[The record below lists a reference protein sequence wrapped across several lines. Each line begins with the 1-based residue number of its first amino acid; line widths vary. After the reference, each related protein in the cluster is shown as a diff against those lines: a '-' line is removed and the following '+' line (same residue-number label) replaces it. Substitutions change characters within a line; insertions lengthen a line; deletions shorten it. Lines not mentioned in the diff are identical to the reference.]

1 MGDGN
6 AAIVVDLT
14 CVGGKYFPIVLP
26 KRIAYATLLE
36 YILPMTSALHEELH
50 IFVGC
55 RSRPWP
61 PQAEV
66 TLESGE
72 VVTVLPSGDQHPAHI
87 RAFALFQPEAEWGPM
102 HHFFRVELHESI
114 CVLFRSQRYCF
125 NSHTGTTLLDF
136 VCERFRLD
144 PNRIVTCVFP
154 IEDLDVQGDYCPVLV
169 AVQDLPPLAIPGH
182 PTRQDCFTLCD
193 LRPLGLKPQFIYTH
207 VPTHHVPSLASDFGV
222 SLPRHMQ
229 VKTLGGR
236 QLDEVVQLEPNATL
250 VFYSHAADDVLT
262 SSEGESGENLEQPPW
277 QPGPAGPPPPVPAIP
292 PEEEPLAD
300 VWPMPSSDSARASL
314 YDVTIPHDHGW
325 NEGITTPAD
334 ADTNP
339 STEFPPGLPRVTPS
353 LLTEMQANA
362 GVPAIAVVYVPDV
375 LPELHHLRL
384 EVPCSISQTVS
395 NVQSLRSGDEGMY
408 FPDLTAVTPQP
419 IPAIITFVAQP
430 RWFTHRPVILFDC
443 RRVDQSLFACIVW
456 PTLSRESIL
465 LAAGLRPSEQYDVY
479 VHDLLQ
485 PLEFE
490 QRISLSTGMLVTL
503 VPLGC
508 GAPATASLEDRLHST
523 EGWGDENDL
532 AGPSAFP
539 GQHFWVLTDGP
550 ACRFTV
556 AQGRRGHFRT
566 DLASQL
572 GTDQFRITFKVS
584 RLPVPPA
591 RRPDRR
597 IILILDCRYILQAFV
612 WQLLEGPEI
621 GVQTLVNQFQDE
633 CPPGHI
639 VSITGA
645 PVQSRPHGAV
655 FLLNDGQVL
664 TVAYI
669 EDMLPSEDSSAPP
682 DSDDPGEDGP
692 PNRKPRHNGRNRWR
706 TGVTTQAAF
715 ALLAPEYT
723 AEVPVVTDR
732 FWLLNLA
739 GLPPQADVDIF
750 CPCIDGPVS
759 DGVVLRLKVGD
770 CITFASP
777 TFFLE
782 PTVHLCAMA
791 RTALAW
797 EAGPPFPEDRYC
809 VVSDDA
815 YTDFVLHPARS
826 TSYKTDIAATLNL
839 RPWHLM
845 LSPAQPPVGDSSLL
859 GRTCR
864 TVIAAGE
871 QLRRGPQ
878 SDCTVGFLDC
888 RPMLGGWHRLY
899 TADGW
904 INLEH
909 LRCSLTESAPP
920 GTQVTFLA
928 CPSHWRWLWLQPG
941 QVVVASLDP
950 IGDHCHESEPHEQS
964 RGTATERQEEQTQGT
979 HSVTGR
985 HSRSQASDNHYAPQ
999 QGSELHG
1006 QGAIVA
1012 CRLASWCC
1020 LLLFACLT
1028 DGLGLPVV
1036 VLGLQ
1041 GRFSAH
1047 ARILGL
1053 IAWILI
1059 SQAELVEA
1067 VALHSDAA
1075 STSISKLELPRP
1087 SAHRPVPTPA
1097 RATAMPICLAPLA
1110 PTPAEDLQSE
1120 LTCLHTLLEESLS
1133 ENSEDPFIE
1142 ARAILETLCDHFTT
1156 APATDTAGPMPIRLE
1171 AHVGLSHHQ
1180 ASTLHLQQFLPH
1192 CIVDEGPDWL
1202 DSDLTEVLGFQG
1214 LPLEVRT
1221 ELVNI
1226 ATWHTAADV
1235 PLEALEIYTDGSATC
1250 QGQDISPSAW
1260 AFAVFVLAQGNRYL
1274 LGHASSQAAPPG
1286 TPYFLGEVADDA
1298 LTAELLALCWSLC
1311 WAVQYAHSF
1320 AVPVHFCYDAMSAG
1334 RGTFGKAQPVAGTSP
1349 ERYAPL
1355 SRFAVALRQYLNAC
1369 VPTAHRHVTGHTGC
1383 LGNELCDALAKLAR
1397 KTACDAYDRCLP
1409 SWPAHWARHPLADWA
1424 WATVPGQSDIPRL
1437 FCFDVEVARGHIRSP
1452 LPATAPKAGTATV
1465 THPAGEV
1472 SFTVTCVSLNVLTL
1486 RDGKHTARDPSVGM
1500 RVLGRKDVLKASLDT
1515 VSPLFVGLQETR
1527 LPQSAP
1533 LVDQDFLMYS
1543 ASASDSGTGGCSL
1556 WISKRQ
1562 PLYTTNEGAT
1572 CIADRDVTIID
1583 AAPRFLVA
1591 HIQTRRLSL
1600 QVHVLHAPSTANV
1613 PVEEVRSFW
1622 DERAQAL
1629 LHRPEG
1635 CDFIVLCDANSRL
1648 GEIASDFV
1656 GTFGAEQEG
1665 PAGGLFHEFL
1675 TKIDAVA
1682 PSTWEDWHTGPH
1694 TTWVSPTGHRSRI
1707 DYVLLP
1713 RHWTTG
1719 HISSFT
1725 LPFTEHLQLRDD
1737 HIPVFLSCQF
1747 ARRMPP
1753 LAYTTSCK
1761 QVVRPDPQSAGSHA
1775 CQLLSDWVPVQP
1787 WHLSVDEHYQGLAEA
1802 WLQVGE
1808 ALASPAQ
1815 EQPRQPYLTADTLLL
1830 VRERA
1835 HARSSLKAVSAER
1848 QHRWRL
1854 IIFAAFVTNTAQQ
1867 AFSPAQTRTADSW
1880 LRDADLVEAELLAS
1894 HLLLVR
1900 RLRQAV
1906 ATDRIQYLDGLVTE
1920 VAHQTVGDAKA
1931 LYKVLRRAFPAA
1943 RSARRQTNTPL
1954 PMLKLADGTVAA
1966 TTDERAEAWRA
1977 HFAAQEAGI
1986 EVTDQDYAIAFAEVG
2001 IQARD
2006 LDISCVPTLAAVE
2019 RNILAAKT
2027 GKAAG
2032 PDGITAELLRLDATI
2047 VARQLMP
2054 VFLKACLH
2062 VREPI
2067 TFRGGDLVCLAKRA
2081 GQALQCDAYRSILVS
2096 SVPGKLY
2103 HRGVREALKPL
2114 LLHSQMPF
2122 QGGVAPGQG
2131 IECAALAV
2139 RTFYS
2144 LCLGRGVRASLTF
2157 FDLQAAFYQVL
2168 RQSLVPL
2175 QEDDTE
2181 LLRLLHCLRLPEKA
2195 ICELRDHLAKAAQLP
2210 LLGASSHATAIVQD
2224 MFRGTWF
2231 RLSGFAALT
2240 LTKRGTRPGDPTAD
2254 LLFGFTLS
2262 ALAKAV
2268 QHCLASKGLLPDLP
2282 SCPDRPDFIGKNG
2295 PVCLGFPAWAD
2306 DFVSPQT
2313 GDDTAQLITR
2323 TSQTIT
2329 TVVDFATSAGMTVKF
2344 GRDKTALL
2352 MSPKDICHASEA
2364 FSVDDTGSRSLQ
2376 LHNSVSDIAYH
2387 VPLVESYRH
2396 LGGIVTSSA
2405 TPAPDLHFRFAQ
2417 AMGTLKPLRRKLFG
2431 AREIPIATRSYL
2443 LRALVIS
2450 RFAHSAAAIIMCT
2463 AGQLKTWER
2472 YYVALW
2478 MGLGGCDR

>member
-1 MGDGN
+1 M
-6 AAIVVDLT
+6 
-14 CVGGKYFPIVLP
+14 
-26 KRIAYATLLE
+26 
-36 YILPMTSALHEELH
+36 HE
-50 IFVGC
+50 
-55 RSRPWP
+55 
-61 PQAEV
+61 
-66 TLESGE
+66 
-72 VVTVLPSGDQHPAHI
+72 
-87 RAFALFQPEAEWGPM
+87 
-102 HHFFRVELHESI
+102 
-114 CVLFRSQRYCF
+114 
-125 NSHTGTTLLDF
+125 
-136 VCERFRLD
+136 
-144 PNRIVTCVFP
+144 
-154 IEDLDVQGDYCPVLV
+154 
-169 AVQDLPPLAIPGH
+169 
-182 PTRQDCFTLCD
+182 
-193 LRPLGLKPQFIYTH
+193 
-207 VPTHHVPSLASDFGV
+207 
-222 SLPRHMQ
+222 
-229 VKTLGGR
+229 
-236 QLDEVVQLEPNATL
+236 
-250 VFYSHAADDVLT
+250 
-262 SSEGESGENLEQPPW
+262 
-277 QPGPAGPPPPVPAIP
+277 PPPRR
-292 PEEEPLAD
+292 EL
-300 VWPMPSSDSARASL
+300 
-314 YDVTIPHDHGW
+314 
-325 NEGITTPAD
+325 
-334 ADTNP
+334 
-339 STEFPPGLPRVTPS
+339 LP
-353 LLTEMQANA
+353 
-362 GVPAIAVVYVPDV
+362 
-375 LPELHHLRL
+375 
-384 EVPCSISQTVS
+384 
-395 NVQSLRSGDEGMY
+395 
-408 FPDLTAVTPQP
+408 
-419 IPAIITFVAQP
+419 
-430 RWFTHRPVILFDC
+430 
-443 RRVDQSLFACIVW
+443 
-456 PTLSRESIL
+456 
-465 LAAGLRPSEQYDVY
+465 
-479 VHDLLQ
+479 
-485 PLEFE
+485 
-490 QRISLSTGMLVTL
+490 TL
-503 VPLGC
+503 VPVSPQPD
-508 GAPATASLEDRLHST
+508 AR
-523 EGWGDENDL
+523 WG
-532 AGPSAFP
+532 
-539 GQHFWVLTDGP
+539 T
-550 ACRFTV
+550 
-556 AQGRRGHFRT
+556 
-566 DLASQL
+566 
-572 GTDQFRITFKVS
+572 
-584 RLPVPPA
+584 
-591 RRPDRR
+591 
-597 IILILDCRYILQAFV
+597 
-612 WQLLEGPEI
+612 
-621 GVQTLVNQFQDE
+621 
-633 CPPGHI
+633 
-639 VSITGA
+639 
-645 PVQSRPHGAV
+645 
-655 FLLNDGQVL
+655 
-664 TVAYI
+664 
-669 EDMLPSEDSSAPP
+669 
-682 DSDDPGEDGP
+682 
-692 PNRKPRHNGRNRWR
+692 
-706 TGVTTQAAF
+706 
-715 ALLAPEYT
+715 LLALPQWARHCVVVCFDLY
-723 AEVPVVTDR
+723 ALDNRIFAVQVPVVTDR

-979 HSVTGR
+979 HSVAGR

-1075 STSISKLELPRP
+1075 STSISKLALPRP

-1250 QGQDISPSAW
+1250 QGQDISPRAW

-2032 PDGITAELLRLDATI
+2032 PDGITAELLRLDAPI

-2478 MGLGGCDR
+2478 RALFHRRSACDQVHALRVLHEAHALSPPLMLARARAGFLQRLVRHGPNELLCILWDHWTLHPKSSWLQQLCSDVEHVAMYLPCIKDLLSGATPVHSLLEAVAEDGSWWLRQVKAAERAFFEDLDRWNNERRLGASTVGHTEAPTTRPFGCYLCDAAFPLRKHLHVHLARAHQMYAPARHYALGNTCASCLRVYPSVQHLQHHLKQATGCLHRCLHLYPPLTFEQLRGLEEPGRKRQARVKKGDWRAFEGTKSLARAPQAFGPRMPTATECQPDPITEDDPISSLRRRFVPSSAHVVWISDHIASRSREGPRTTSHRFWGHKPTFHLSNLGM

>member
-87 RAFALFQPEAEWGPM
+87 RAFALLQPEAEWGPM

-277 QPGPAGPPPPVPAIP
+277 QPGPAGPPPPVPDIP

-339 STEFPPGLPRVTPS
+339 STE
-353 LLTEMQANA
+353 A
-362 GVPAIAVVYVPDV
+362 
-375 LPELHHLRL
+375 
-384 EVPCSISQTVS
+384 
-395 NVQSLRSGDEGMY
+395 
-408 FPDLTAVTPQP
+408 TA
-419 IPAIITFVAQP
+419 
-430 RWFTHRPVILFDC
+430 
-443 RRVDQSLFACIVW
+443 
-456 PTLSRESIL
+456 
-465 LAAGLRPSEQYDVY
+465 
-479 VHDLLQ
+479 
-485 PLEFE
+485 
-490 QRISLSTGMLVTL
+490 
-503 VPLGC
+503 GC

-523 EGWGDENDL
+523 E
-532 AGPSAFP
+532 
-539 GQHFWVLTDGP
+539 
-550 ACRFTV
+550 
-556 AQGRRGHFRT
+556 GRRGHFRT

-739 GLPPQADVDIF
+739 GLPPQ
-750 CPCIDGPVS
+750 
-759 DGVVLRLKVGD
+759 VGD

-797 EAGPPFPEDRYC
+797 EAGPPFPGFGAEDRYC

-871 QLRRGPQ
+871 QLRRSPQ

-909 LRCSLTESAPP
+909 LRCSLTESAPT

-1437 FCFDVEVARGHIRSP
+1437 FCFEVEVARGHISSP

-1472 SFTVTCVSLNVLTL
+1472 YFTVTCVSLNVLTL

-1533 LVDQDFLMYS
+1533 LEDQDFLMYS

-2364 FSVDDTGSRSLQ
+2364 FSIDDTGSRSLQ